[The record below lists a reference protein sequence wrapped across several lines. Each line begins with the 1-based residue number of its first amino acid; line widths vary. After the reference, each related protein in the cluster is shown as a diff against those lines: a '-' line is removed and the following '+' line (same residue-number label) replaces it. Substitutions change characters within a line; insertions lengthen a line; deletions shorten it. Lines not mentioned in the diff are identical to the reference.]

1 MKVLVATTKTQG
13 ARESDFSR
21 TLGGE
26 FVFDAGPCVSAG
38 EGAEWTCECSIAF
51 RGVVTGQLTTTAMVA
66 DLPIPMAEYQ
76 DVVRDGLASR
86 GICSDCASEYG
97 RAAWKLAMRWPTGT
111 VLERNKFRFTPRQKQ
126 RL

>member
-13 ARESDFSR
+13 AREGDFSR

-26 FVFDAGPCVSAG
+26 FVFDAGPCVAVG
-38 EGAEWTCECSIAF
+38 EGAEWNCECSLAF

-66 DLPIPMAEYQ
+66 DLPIRMKDYQ
-76 DVVRDGLASR
+76 DVVRDGLASA
-86 GICSDCASEYG
+86 GICSECAQEYG

-111 VLERNKFRFTPRQKQ
+111 IIERHQMRFTPRQ
-126 RL
+126 RTRA